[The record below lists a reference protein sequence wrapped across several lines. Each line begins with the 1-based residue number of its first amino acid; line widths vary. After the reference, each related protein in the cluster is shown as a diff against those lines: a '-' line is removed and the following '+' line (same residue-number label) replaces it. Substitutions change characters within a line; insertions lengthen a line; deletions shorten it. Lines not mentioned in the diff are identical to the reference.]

1 MGEEGDMTRFAE
13 TGRTRLLVLI
23 ISLAVAGTLALGLI
37 MGLAGCGK
45 QETAGRHV
53 RLGHLNNDL
62 HQLAFY
68 VAQQKGYFQEEGL
81 EVEVAGVYASGP
93 DEMSAFQAGAL
104 DAGYLGMAPAM
115 LAVANGK
122 ANVKALAQANLNG
135 SAIVVAQPETIASVA
150 DLKNRKVATPNPG
163 TVQDFLLRRALT
175 NAGLSV
181 KDVNEVFMAP
191 PEMLAALSSDSID
204 ACVFWEPNVATAESK
219 GLGAVLL
226 DSGQIWDNHPCCALV
241 VSQDFLAAD
250 PEAANALE
258 RAHARATAF
267 IRDNPEEAVRMA
279 AAFTGLDEEVVRQ
292 AMDRIVFTC
301 EFNVAAIR
309 EYTRFLAEQGLVKI
323 DDPDAFVDGFLYQP

>member
-1 MGEEGDMTRFAE
+1 MTRFTE
-13 TGRTRLLVLI
+13 TGRARTLALILL
-23 ISLAVAGTLALGLI
+23 LAVAGTLAVGLFT
-37 MGLAGCGK
+37 GLAGCGK
-45 QETAGRHV
+45 QETATRHV
-53 RLGHLNNDL
+53 RLGRLNNDL

-68 VAQQKGYFQEEGL
+68 VAQQKGYFEAEGL

-122 ANVKALAQANLNG
+122 ANVKGLAQANLNG
-135 SAIVVAQPETIASVA
+135 SAIVVRDPGTIAGVV

-163 TVQDFLLRRALT
+163 TVQDFLLRRALE
-175 NAGLSV
+175 NEGLAIR
-181 KDVNEVFMAP
+181 DVNEVFMAP
-191 PEMLAALSSDSID
+191 PEMLAALSSSSID

-226 DSGQIWDNHPCCALV
+226 DSSRIWDNHPCCALV
-241 VSQDFLAAD
+241 VSQNFLQAD
-250 PEAANALE
+250 PEAASALA

-279 AAFTGLDEEVVRQ
+279 AAFTGLDEAVVKQ
-292 AMDRIVFTC
+292 AMGRIVFTS

-309 EYTRFLAEQGLVKI
+309 EYARFLAEQGLVNI